1 MRIILVIFI
10 INEKETV
17 RHRKAMMFVKLS
29 YLILDK
35 NGKKIYSS
43 LLDFYS
49 KETERKAKQHYG
61 SDNFFINIEK
71 IWTL

>member
-1 MRIILVIFI
+1 
-10 INEKETV
+10 
-17 RHRKAMMFVKLS
+17 MMFVKLS

>member
-1 MRIILVIFI
+1 VRIISVISI

-17 RHRKAMMFVKLS
+17 NYHPFFQSDSFIPLGTG
-29 YLILDK
+29 
-35 NGKKIYSS
+35 NHGKKIYSS
-43 LLDFYS
+43 LWDFYS

-61 SDNFFINIEK
+61 SDNFFINIEQ